1 MRLLKGGLGLGDGI
15 ILETPPG
22 MPEKALAH
30 KEFSPSHSSLEFEW
44 KYHGRRLFCAQNFVV
59 DRPGSDRLTD
69 ERDAAIVE
77 GASHMRAKQ
86 ALDVFPTSSTPDSED

>member
-1 MRLLKGGLGLGDGI
+1 MRLLKGGHGLGDGI

-22 MPEKALAH
+22 YPERALAH
-30 KEFSPSHSSLEFEW
+30 QEFPPGHLNLEFDW

-59 DRPGSDRLTD
+59 DRPGSDRLID
-69 ERDAAIVE
+69 ERDAAIE

-86 ALDVFPTSSTPDSED
+86 ALDVFPTSSTPDSVD